1 MVSPVTRPRGQR
13 GEGALATTYAIERVA
28 LALFV
33 ERGFS
38 AVTAEHIAEAAGVS
52 VRTFYRHFP
61 EGKEGVVLLETR
73 RGNDLFMEALQRRPP
88 QEPAMEAVRNAA
100 LESIRILDDP
110 PPPNAS
116 FGFREAREVY
126 NQIAADNTT
135 LIARLIGERVLSLEP
150 LVDLVALRM
159 SLDPNTDIRPRLL
172 VYAVNAAITVSFF
185 TNQAN
190 PTIDRRAALD
200 AALNVLAEGMATD
213 GAGQT
218 SLRDVS

>member
-1 MVSPVTRPRGQR
+1 MTRPRGQR

-28 LALFV
+28 LSLFV

-38 AVTAEHIAEAAGVS
+38 AVTAEQIAEAAGVS

-88 QEPAMEAVRNAA
+88 QEPAMDAVRNAA

-116 FGFREAREVY
+116 FGFREAQEVY
-126 NQIAADNTT
+126 NQINADNTT

-150 LVDLVALRM
+150 LVALVALRM

-172 VYAVNAAITVSFF
+172 VHAVNAAITVSFF
-185 TNQAN
+185 TSQAN
-190 PTIDRRAALD
+190 PAIDRRAALD
-200 AALNVLAEGMATD
+200 DALNVLAEGMAAG
-213 GAGQT
+213 GAA
-218 SLRDVS
+218 SAAHASPRDVS